1 MRVAECPR
9 PSLSVS
15 DWAAISKNRGPV
27 PTFLTAIDTI
37 HQTPRALV
45 ESNVGDEL
53 MSVTMNA
60 NFPSTTSPPIP
71 AGAEVL

>member
-1 MRVAECPR
+1 MPTPIAIRQR
-9 PSLSVS
+9 LSGHLE
-15 DWAAISKNRGPV
+15 NRGSV

-45 ESNVGDEL
+45 DPNVGVEL

-60 NFPSTTSPPIP
+60 NFPSTTSRPIP
-71 AGAEVL
+71 AGAEVV

>member
-1 MRVAECPR
+1 M
-9 PSLSVS
+9 
-15 DWAAISKNRGPV
+15 SKNRGSV

-45 ESNVGDEL
+45 EPNVGEEL

-60 NFPSTTSPPIP
+60 NFPSTTSRPRP
-71 AGAEVL
+71 ADAEVL